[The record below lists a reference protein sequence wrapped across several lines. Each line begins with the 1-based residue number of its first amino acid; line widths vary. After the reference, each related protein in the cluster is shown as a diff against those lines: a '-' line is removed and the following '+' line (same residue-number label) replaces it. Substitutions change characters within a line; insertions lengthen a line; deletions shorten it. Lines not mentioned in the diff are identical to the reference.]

1 MTSDDL
7 GVAPARFGRPWTV
20 VRHEAPADVLHG
32 LEVPVPAAPEV
43 WLLRADRPALVLGS
57 TQGLDIVAAD
67 ALAAHGIDL
76 VRRRSGGGAVL
87 LDTAGRLGGPPTL
100 WIDLIVPRGDPLWLD
115 DVGRSMDWLG
125 ETWVRALTSI
135 GIQGAVHRGP
145 LERTA
150 ASTLVCFAGLGPG
163 EVVVGGRKAVGI
175 SQRRTRAGARFQ
187 CVVHLAAAPPASGPG
202 IELVADLLVE
212 PRDAARRVELVELLR
227 ARATPIVATAD
238 DLVDAFLGALPGTVA

>member
-1 MTSDDL
+1 LSGAAGASWAVHRATGS
-7 GVAPARFGRPWTV
+7 AAAFHARPLA
-20 VRHEAPADVLHG
+20 EAVERAVHVLDV
-32 LEVPVPAAPEV
+32 
-43 WLLRADRPALVLGS
+43 DRPALVLGS
-57 TQGLDIVAAD
+57 TMPDAAAD
-67 ALAAHGIDL
+67 HGACAAAGVDV

-227 ARATPIVATAD
+227 ARATPIVASAD